1 MKRCASMSA
10 SRGMTLVE
18 LMVGLAVGLFVAL
31 VAISVFVST
40 RSLFVVSSSESRM
53 SENSRL
59 AMDILHTDLRNAGFP
74 GCKPQWNDPPV
85 SLLNPDS
92 GEFLAAGTSGVN
104 GFRATGAAFAPALSV
119 ALQNAVPPPDPALGS
134 DVLSVRVPVDG
145 LSLGLTATMPT
156 TTAAPQVGVNT
167 PGNTIRSGDIVL
179 IASCQAGTIFQVTEP
194 DPVAT
199 GVLTHAVG
207 TSPAP
212 GNSSANLQQR
222 FRGDA
227 AVYRLETRH
236 YYIAPGSR
244 SGTNSLWRFSSPN
257 AGTNNAEEVASG
269 IDRLVL
275 DYGVDANDT
284 RNVTRYMKADE
295 VTAAGL
301 WDKVLTARVQMLTA
315 TTKDGVSRF
324 NQAVEFDGNPVAR
337 TDRRLRTALTEV
349 VTLRG
354 RAQ

>member
-1 MKRCASMSA
+1 MKRFAIKAA

-18 LMVGLAVGLFVAL
+18 LMVGMAVGLFVAL

-53 SENSRL
+53 SENARL

-74 GCKPQWNDPPV
+74 GCKPQWNGPPTSV
-85 SLLNPDS
+85 LNNDN
-92 GEFLAAGTSGVN
+92 GEFLANGTSGVN
-104 GFRATGAAFAPALSV
+104 GYHGTGTAFAPALSA
-119 ALQNAVPPPDPALGS
+119 ALAGVSPPPSNQS

-145 LSLGLTATMPT
+145 LSLGLTAPMAT
-156 TTAAPQVGVNT
+156 TTAAPQVGPNT
-167 PGNTIRSGDIVL
+167 PGNTIRTGDIVL
-179 IASCQAGTIFQVTEP
+179 LASCQAATIFQVTEP

-199 GVLTHAVG
+199 GSLAHAVG
-207 TSPAP
+207 STPAP
-212 GNSSANLQQR
+212 GNTSTNLQQR

-227 AVYRLETRH
+227 AVYRLQTRH
-236 YYIAPGSR
+236 YYVAPGSR
-244 SGTNSLWRFSSPN
+244 SGTNSLWRYTSPN
-257 AGTNNAEEVASG
+257 AGTTNAEEVASG

-275 DYGVDANDT
+275 SYGVDANDT
-284 RNVTRYMKADE
+284 RNVSRYMSADE
-295 VTAAGL
+295 VTAAAL
-301 WDKVLTARVQMLTA
+301 WDRVLTARVQMLTA
-315 TTKDGVSRF
+315 TAKDGVSRF
-324 NQAVEFDGNPVAR
+324 NQAVEFDGSPVTR